1 VGFFILFQSKL
12 IPKFEVDGMWRK
24 ISYLGWTN
32 NDNDKNYQGKKLI
45 LFNQVLFIGFFATLA
60 QASIVWP
67 FIHEKS
73 LVFLPVAAI
82 ILLCLYLNA
91 SQKYQAAKVVFTI
104 SIYAS
109 AILTTLLIGGS
120 TLYHIQAI
128 LVFLANL
135 LIFDILKDK
144 WLLIGGI
151 PVVFFCLITG
161 ELQLFNVPDFS
172 QHPWTPIA
180 RTSNIIS
187 LFSLTSLFAI
197 FFIRLNNRSEAQ
209 LSKALD
215 KIIKQK
221 ARLNASNLSLEE
233 KIKQRTAEVE
243 HKNRTLQEQNKE
255 KEILLKE
262 VHHRVRNN
270 LQIII
275 SLINLQLRQISNKE
289 NIASLQEIQ
298 GRVEAMSIV
307 HKKMYETSNFKSI
320 KIEDYTKTI
329 INSMLNIHGIKSMDY
344 YLDIDD
350 KIKLELEASIPVGL
364 ILNEIISNFFKHVYS
379 KGQEKTFRIEIK
391 INDRQ
396 IKLVY
401 TDNGQG
407 FLQDPELL
415 KEKSLGIQLI
425 ESLTEQL
432 DGELSLRNDDG
443 AVYEIGFN
451 FYTSA

>member
-1 VGFFILFQSKL
+1 
-12 IPKFEVDGMWRK
+12 MWRK
-24 ISYLGWTN
+24 VSYLGWTS
-32 NDNDKNYQGKKLI
+32 NDTKSYQGKKLI

-60 QASIVWP
+60 QLFIVWP

-73 LVFLPVAAI
+73 FVFLPIAGI

-91 SQKYQAAKVVFTI
+91 KQKYQAAKIVFTI
-104 SIYAS
+104 SIYTS

-135 LIFDILKDK
+135 LIFDIVKDK
-144 WLLIGGI
+144 GLLIIGI

-172 QHPWTPIA
+172 QHPWTPLA

-187 LFSLTSLFAI
+187 LFTLTSLFAI
-197 FFIRLNNRSEAQ
+197 FFIQLNKRNEAQ

-221 ARLNASNLSLEE
+221 TRLNASNLTLEE

-243 HKNRTLQEQNKE
+243 YKNRTLQEQNKE
-255 KEILLKE
+255 KEVLLKE

-275 SLINLQLRQISNKE
+275 SLINLQIGQNRNKE
-289 NIASLQEIQ
+289 NIASLKEIQ

-344 YLDIDD
+344 QLDIDE
-350 KIKLELEASIPVGL
+350 KIKLELEVSIPVGL

-379 KGQEKTFRIEIK
+379 KGEGKTFRIEIETQEK
-391 INDRQ
+391 Q
-396 IKLVY
+396 IKLNY
-401 TDNGQG
+401 SDNGTG
-407 FLQDPELL
+407 FNQDPEVL

-432 DGELSLRNDDG
+432 DGELTMHNANG
-443 AVYEIGFN
+443 AVYDIRFDL
-451 FYTSA
+451 YTSS